1 MRSFGTDYFNSC
13 SLSMND
19 YLDQQKY
26 PTMFYQLY
34 LRQPGKDEW
43 LEIAVKIMNF
53 IDIDGILVNNDDN
66 PDNDRYVQR
75 FFVTDNV
82 SGLTGNY
89 IENRVGGIP

>member
-1 MRSFGTDYFNSC
+1 
-13 SLSMND
+13 
-19 YLDQQKY
+19 
-26 PTMFYQLY
+26 
-34 LRQPGKDEW
+34 
-43 LEIAVKIMNF
+43 MNF
-53 IDIDGILVNNDDN
+53 IESDGILVNNDDN